1 MNETTPVIKPSEL
14 IAEYIQLRDY
24 KDQAVEKFEAVLQ
37 ENCTNRMKEIETL
50 LLSQLAELGVDSL
63 KGQTGTAFRKISV
76 SATIAD
82 AREFRR
88 HVIGTEQWDLA
99 NWSVNKTL
107 LNELVE
113 KGEPIPPGVNRSATY
128 TISVRRKS

>member
-107 LNELVE
+107 LNELIE